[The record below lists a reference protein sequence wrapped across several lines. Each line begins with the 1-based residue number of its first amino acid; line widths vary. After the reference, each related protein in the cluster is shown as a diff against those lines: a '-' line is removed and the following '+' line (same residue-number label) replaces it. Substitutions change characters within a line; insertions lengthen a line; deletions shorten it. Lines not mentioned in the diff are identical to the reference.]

1 MATPNPYR
9 SPNTTELSPAAG
21 AGHAP
26 PDAHYKELPRVLRR
40 FDAITVVIGSI
51 IGSGIFL
58 KPATIA
64 GELGVYGFGAIIS
77 VWIVVGIVTL
87 CGSLALAELAAMLPH
102 AGGPYVY
109 LREAYG
115 RMPAFLWGWTE
126 FWVIRTGSLGAL
138 AVATVIYLNKA
149 LVLHDPALQ
158 LSLNQQELLAVAIIV
173 GLSSINFVATRWGA
187 NLQNA
192 TVVVKV
198 GFLAGVIVLPFITGG
213 GSIENLSSVLPPRP
227 MLDPEIDPDSYSL
240 FFRSFGLAAI
250 GVLWA
255 YDGWIN
261 IGPVAEEIQE
271 PQKNVPLALML
282 GLLTVICV
290 YVLAN
295 FAYHLT
301 LPMNEVAASSE
312 VAANAVSKLVG
323 PVGGIV
329 VALGVMCS
337 TFGAVNSNM
346 ITGPRIY
353 FAMARDGL
361 LPKSICQVHS
371 RFQTPSNAIVA
382 QSVWTV
388 ALIVACYELGPALE
402 SLGVG
407 DWIRARGSDMT
418 LSKLTPDEA
427 FDALTNY
434 VIFGGSIFYAMAVA
448 AVFVLRVKHPEWS
461 RPYRTWGYPIV
472 PALYMAFFVAMLAS
486 MLVDQFAT
494 SMAGMSLIVVGVI
507 YYLWARTRPAAMVN
521 AKRQNEK

>member
-1 MATPNPYR
+1 MTRRNAMATPNPYR
-9 SPNTTELSPAAG
+9 SPETTDRSPSAG
-21 AGHAP
+21 GSHAP
-26 PDAHYKELPRVLRR
+26 PGAHYRELPRVLRR

-58 KPATIA
+58 KPSTIA
-64 GELGVYGFGAIIS
+64 TQLGEYGFGAIIS
-77 VWIVVGIVTL
+77 VWIIVGIVTL

-149 LVLHDPALQ
+149 LVLYSADLQ
-158 LSLNQQELLAVAIIV
+158 LSLGQQELLAIAIIV
-173 GLSSINFVATRWGA
+173 GLSAINFVATRWGA

-192 TVVVKV
+192 TVIIKV
-198 GFLAGVIVLPFITGG
+198 GFLAGVIVLPFVTGG
-213 GSIENLSSVLPPRP
+213 GSTENLSPIVPPA
-227 MLDPEIDPDSYSL
+227 IDGS
-240 FFRSFGLAAI
+240 FWRAFGLAAI

-271 PQKNVPLALML
+271 PQKNVPLALTV
-282 GLLTVICV
+282 GLLTVIAV

-295 FAYHLT
+295 VAYHLT
-301 LPMNEVAASSE
+301 LPISEVSSSSE
-312 VAANAVSKLVG
+312 VAANVVRELVG
-323 PVGGIV
+323 PVGGII

-361 LPKSICQVHS
+361 LPKSICTVHS

-382 QSVWTV
+382 QTVWTV

-402 SLGVG
+402 RFGVD
-407 DWIRARGSDMT
+407 DWLRSRNYELT
-418 LSKLTPDEA
+418 LTTLTPDEA

-448 AVFVLRVKHPEWS
+448 AVFVLRVKHPEWE

-472 PALYMAFFVAMLAS
+472 PALYLIFFAAVLVS
-486 MLVDQFAT
+486 MLVDAFAT
-494 SMAGMSLIVVGVI
+494 SMAGMSLIGVGVI
-507 YYLWARTRPAAMVN
+507 YYLWARTRPAA
-521 AKRQNEK
+521 RGQGLGTGG